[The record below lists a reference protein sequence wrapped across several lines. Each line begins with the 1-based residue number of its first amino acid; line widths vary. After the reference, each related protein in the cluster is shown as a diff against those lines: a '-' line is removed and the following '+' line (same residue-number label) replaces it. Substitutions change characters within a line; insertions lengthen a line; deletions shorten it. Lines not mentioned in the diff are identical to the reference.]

1 MLGAEVRKILSRQD
15 AKRAKKNIFLFLRT
29 WRALR
34 LCASHLLPLSSL
46 IQNFNYFLLAFGLE
60 PNVLLTKP
68 F

>member
-1 MLGAEVRKILSRQD
+1 MLGAEVRKNLIAPRRQ
-15 AKRAKKNIFLFLRT
+15 ARKEKYLLVSRT

-46 IQNFNYFLLAFGLE
+46 IQSFNYLLLAFGLE
-60 PNVLLTKP
+60 RNVLLTKP